1 MPHPLLPRA
10 ALGGAVL
17 LGASALAMP
26 ALAAG
31 GQDPSGDNGTIKVH
45 ANAAD
50 DDPSNQPQVA
60 CHFTVALFG
69 FDAGEHGTL
78 TLALQPPSGTRTL
91 VSESILLSADAAGGA
106 GQDPDEVY
114 AFSAS
119 ELGVTGTEA
128 VHVKLTV
135 TADDAHG
142 KDKHKVFWLE
152 PCAPASTSTAT
163 VTATQ
168 SSGATATASESSGAT
183 ATATESGGATA
194 TATQSTGGGV
204 GGGTVGG
211 GTATATASETS
222 GATATASESSGATA
236 TTTESTG
243 ATATQSTGG
252 GTTGGGTGST
262 GGGGEVAGGVVGG
275 GVSGGGVS
283 GGVAAGGVSVG
294 GVSGG
299 GVGAGTVGGSQ
310 VQGAAVLGTQY
321 DTGSGEQGV
330 LAHTGATAGTAGA
343 LGAALLA
350 TGAYLR
356 RRTTRSRLQD

>member
-183 ATATESGGATA
+183 AT
-194 TATQSTGGGV
+194 
-204 GGGTVGG
+204 
-211 GTATATASETS
+211 
-222 GATATASESSGATA
+222 
-236 TTTESTG
+236 TTESTG

>member
-1 MPHPLLPRA
+1 MPHPLLPRV

-50 DDPSNQPQVA
+50 DDPSNQPQVG

-91 VSESILLSADAAGGA
+91 VSEQVLLSADAAGGA
-106 GQDPDEVY
+106 GNDPDEVY
-114 AFSAS
+114 AFTAS
-119 ELGVTGTEA
+119 QLGVTGTEA

-142 KDKHKVFWLE
+142 HDKHKVFWLE
-152 PCAPASTSTAT
+152 PCAATSTSSATAT
-163 VTATQ
+163 A
-168 SSGATATASESSGAT
+168 SGSASATATASESSSAT
-183 ATATESGGATA
+183 ATASESSSATA

-204 GGGTVGG
+204 GAGTVGG
-211 GTATATASETS
+211 GTATATVTESS
-222 GATATASESSGATA
+222 SATATATGSTGSTTA
-236 TTTESTG
+236 T
-243 ATATQSTGG
+243 ATATQSTGGAVGG

-262 GGGGEVAGGVVGG
+262 GGGGEVAGGT
-275 GVSGGGVS
+275 
-283 GGVAAGGVSVG
+283 VG
-294 GVSGG
+294 GVSGRTVSG
-299 GVGAGTVGGSQ
+299 GTVSGGNVSGAGVGAANVQAGGT
-310 VQGAAVLGTQY
+310 AVLGTQY
-321 DTGSGEQGV
+321 DTGTGQQGV
-330 LAHTGATAGTAGA
+330 LAHTGAAAGTVSA

-350 TGAYLR
+350 AGAYLR
-356 RRTTRSRLQD
+356 RRTTRTRLQD